1 MSFGRCF
8 CGAFVC
14 FRICCNKEHLAIF
27 YLSNKQRH
35 GGRVKCLRRSSR
47 VFARKPGLKNGK
59 EAIFEALSGVPLPL
73 HCRGSTAL
81 TQRQRLRRPSN
92 PCRAWGCKSF
102 LLYHFTLWLIRPSVP
117 VRTAPVWNF
126 VARTRVS
133 AFRPFLWTCTVSKA
147 SHSYTAA
154 FD

>member
-1 MSFGRCF
+1 MCGELIFFCLS

-14 FRICCNKEHLAIF
+14 IRICCNKEHLAIF
-27 YLSNKQRH
+27 YLSNKQRR

-92 PCRAWGCKSF
+92 PCRAWGCKS
-102 LLYHFTLWLIRPSVP
+102 LLALPFYSLANST
-117 VRTAPVWNF
+117 VRACAHRSLLELCCKNQG
-126 VARTRVS
+126 
-133 AFRPFLWTCTVSKA
+133 LGL
-147 SHSYTAA
+147 
-154 FD
+154 